1 CTVFYG
7 CSFFRMLLFLLL
19 ARHWPALVSRWEQ
32 TEMNL
37 AHYGYPRHQHR
48 KFNLIT
54 SAFLFVSFLEHV
66 CSHLRVLRLAILCSI
81 EDKMDGICTFFF
93 NSFPHVYDY
102 ISCSLW
108 NGIVIFYINMLC
120 AFGWTYIDLFIILI
134 SIALADRFKQINKCL
149 EAVNGKHSNMLK
161 LWKRYEEQSVIIS
174 CSKLR
179 IETMVSKNIILL
191 YQNKLLLIL
200 ICRHLLNNLHPP
212 ENSGQLLYVS
222 LSFGYMIVRI
232 VAVSIC
238 AARINEE
245 SNRPKTI
252 LYSVPDGG
260 YTADVERLLQQVTTD
275 NVVLTG
281 LNFFSV
287 TRTLLV
293 TLTINMRQLRLGFSA
308 KESFKKAILLKQ
320 NITAFEGEVEAVKR
334 AAEKLADKP
343 IGNAIFLID
352 SQSAIIAPS

>member
-1 CTVFYG
+1 VRTSFTCKLPRIPLIASKSLGAAVGPVIIIFYNCLG
-7 CSFFRMLLFLLL
+7 LFFTASEVLVLASCESGHSPILCSVTRCVDGPGSCPAFFRLSWWWPQDNYNIDYGFGAIPYYMGSNCLLIRYL
-19 ARHWPALVSRWEQ
+19 AE
-32 TEMNL
+32 
-37 AHYGYPRHQHR
+37 
-48 KFNLIT
+48 IT
-54 SAFLFVSFLEHV
+54 FRPDFEKAVEHV

-149 EAVNGKHSNMLK
+149 EAVNGKCLSEEFWHQIRMDYNMLSNLTK
-161 LWKRYEEQSVIIS
+161 TVDS
-174 CSKLR
+174 CISKL
-179 IETMVSKNIILL
+179 ILVSYANNL
-191 YQNKLLLIL
+191 YS
-200 ICRHLLNNLHPP
+200 ICMQLLNNLHPP

-293 TLTINMRQLRLGFSA
+293 T
-308 KESFKKAILLKQ
+308 
-320 NITAFEGEVEAVKR
+320 
-334 AAEKLADKP
+334 
-343 IGNAIFLID
+343 
-352 SQSAIIAPS
+352 